1 MRAKQNI
8 NNKGYKLFIYFGVL
22 IIFAFVFRFWDLDQR
37 AMHHD
42 ESLHAL
48 YSWYID
54 SSEGFFGNGYKHD
67 PMMHGPLQ
75 IEVTGLIFR
84 IFGDNEYT
92 ARILYVLCGSFIV
105 IIPYFLRF
113 RLTNIGAVL
122 ACAMLAFSHTMMYF
136 SRFARNDIIVAL
148 LTLSLVVCIWRY
160 MDYGRNR
167 YLYILPCF

>member
-1 MRAKQNI
+1 MKLKQNI
-8 NNKGYKLFIYFGVL
+8 TAADYRLLFCFGTLFIL
-22 IIFAFVFRFWDLDQR
+22 AFIFRFWDLDQR

-84 IFGDNEYT
+84 IFGDNEFT

-105 IIPYFLRF
+105 IIPYFLRS

-122 ACAMLAFSHTMMYF
+122 AGAMLAFSPTMMYF

-160 MDYGRNR
+160 
-167 YLYILPCF
+167 I